1 MAGIKKPKN
10 IAKGQFE
17 TDNSFDAL
25 GDSKKIVGG
34 DFDGYEAQQVEAAS
48 KTHLEDDKGEGVAA
62 VLRCFKFGMN
72 PEAFRQYT
80 PTKQEL
86 FNSHHKGIEVALWK
100 DGLKVVPEV
109 HPRISIDEQKMC
121 YEIWVTARPSRGNI
135 IPYDVTPKT
144 LTQIAHGR

>member
-1 MAGIKKPKN
+1 MKKPKK
-10 IAKGQFE
+10 IGKGQFE
-17 TDNSFDAL
+17 SDNSFDAL

-34 DFDGYEAQQVEAAS
+34 EFDGYEAQQVEAAS

-72 PEAFRQYT
+72 PAAFSQYT

-86 FNSHHKGIEVALWK
+86 FNSHYKGIELALWK
-100 DGLKVVPEV
+100 DGLKVVPDIN
-109 HPRISIDEQKMC
+109 PRITVDSQKMS
-121 YEIWVTARPSRGNI
+121 YEIWVTARPSRGNMLS
-135 IPYDVTPKT
+135 YDMTPKT